1 MILYIF
7 YNKLNKTNAISL
19 RETLSTKLFSNN
31 LRASCSSCGR
41 RFVTPANDIST
52 DCFRAQVFL
61 HKSIDDIR
69 KIGFYQTIT
78 QLFQLGRNSTQ
89 CTAELSWWIDLLCKP
104 WIIYSLTPSTNWIIS
119 SKVESDVIHSSRSL
133 TMSKQMSHK
142 RSLGLLSSLA
152 GILVADARTV
162 VKAKIVNNIFQGLCW
177 DEKSAD
183 EWCFICNSYQ
193 WGPCHMFQSSFSLML
208 CAHLCHLSLYKTC
221 HQGNTF

>member
-1 MILYIF
+1 MKNDEWRMMKDEQWRMMI
-7 YNKLNKTNAISL
+7 T
-19 RETLSTKLFSNN
+19 
-31 LRASCSSCGR
+31 SCWGVLITYR
-41 RFVTPANDIST
+41 
-52 DCFRAQVFL
+52 
-61 HKSIDDIR
+61 
-69 KIGFYQTIT
+69 QTSV
-78 QLFQLGRNSTQ
+78 NV
-89 CTAELSWWIDLLCKP
+89 ELICYWKP
-104 WIIYSLTPSTNWIIS
+104 HIIYSLTPSTKWIIS
-119 SKVESDVIHSSRSL
+119 SRVESDVIHSSRSL

-162 VKAKIVNNIFQGLCW
+162 VKAKIVKNIFQGLCW

-193 WGPCHMFQSSFSLML
+193 SVPCHMFQSSFSLML